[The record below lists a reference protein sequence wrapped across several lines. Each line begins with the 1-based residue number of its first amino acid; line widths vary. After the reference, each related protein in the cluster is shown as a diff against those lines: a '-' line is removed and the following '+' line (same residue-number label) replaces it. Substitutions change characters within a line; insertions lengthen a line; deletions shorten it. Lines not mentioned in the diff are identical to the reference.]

1 MNNSQ
6 EFLSKLITVEA
17 DIIEG
22 FAKFQENFAKYS
34 DVFFQIEFSEEN
46 SEVVNT
52 YFSGLASLHAAL
64 GHLIESSKLVACI
77 KGVELISHPW
87 C

>member
-1 MNNSQ
+1 MNHSQ

-17 DIIEG
+17 DIVEA
-22 FAKFQENFAKYS
+22 FAKFQDMLTKYS
-34 DVFFQIEFSEEN
+34 DLFFQIEFSEDN
-46 SEVVNT
+46 SQIVNQ
-52 YFSGLASLHAAL
+52 YFEGLTNLHNAF